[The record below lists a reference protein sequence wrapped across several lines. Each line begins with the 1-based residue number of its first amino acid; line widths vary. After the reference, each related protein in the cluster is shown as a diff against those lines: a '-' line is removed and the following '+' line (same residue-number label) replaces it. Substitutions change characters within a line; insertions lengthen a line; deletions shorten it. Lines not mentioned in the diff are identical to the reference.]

1 MRLTRAGEYAVRCM
15 LYLAALETGKLA
27 LRRNIA
33 RAMDIPE
40 QFLGKI
46 AQQLSRAG
54 FIDIVQGAKGGY
66 RLVVPPH
73 ELTLLDV
80 IEAVVGEIFLNDC
93 VMRPASCNR
102 SNACAVHRVWEKA
115 RSQLRDTL
123 REATFAGLLQDSCQ
137 AEGLLDRVNATN
149 DHGSSGRL
157 GP

>member
-15 LYLAALETGKLA
+15 LYLASLERGELA
-27 LRRNIA
+27 IRKDIA

-66 RLVVPPH
+66 RLVVPPQK
-73 ELTLLDV
+73 LTLLDV
-80 IEAVVGEIFLNDC
+80 VEAVVGEIFLNDC
-93 VMRPASCNR
+93 IMRPTSCDR

-115 RSQLRDTL
+115 RAQLRATL
-123 REATFAGLLQDSCQ
+123 GEATFAGLLQDSCQ
-137 AEGLLDRVNATN
+137 AEPIIRTDSACN
-149 DHGSSGRL
+149 
-157 GP
+157 